1 MYGTQRIAA
10 RLPPA
15 GPGATTS
22 RRGMKWLS
30 LAMAVVWPL
39 DLFSDSA
46 LLRANH
52 IGGLRDPST
61 DSTLRTRARQCNSR
75 GVNLIRTQRS
85 GARLAKTQVADQIAT
100 IGSACTAEPVDLT
113 LAPLPQANS
122 GIRIH
127 SMRRMTIVAIATM
140 LTTASAFGQ
149 NAGTAGPGSAPLTA
163 KPLTAPPTGATNPAL
178 HTAAVKPAAASTPES
193 RSAAALAL
201 SHEPTFDEG
210 TAQRIRD
217 AALSY
222 SDLAVRGGWPAI
234 PSDAKFAIGVPGPH
248 DDLLRQR
255 LLISGDLA
263 VDKASGAFDEVV
275 AEAVMRFQARHGLAP
290 TGTVTPRTL
299 AALNV
304 PVQKRIKQL
313 EASLERLENMNFGF
327 GQRYVVVNLPATF
340 AEAVEND
347 HVVRRYRVIV
357 GKTEKPSPTLTAEIT
372 GVILN
377 PTWTVPSSISKTEI
391 SAHMRKDP
399 GYLARMH
406 MEVLDAHDVPID
418 PRSVDWSGARTPN
431 FTVRQQS
438 GTFNALG
445 AVKIDMPNPYSVYS
459 TTPTSETCSATIT
472 ASTRTAARGST
483 MCAIL
488 PPGCCRKRCR
498 NGIGLPSTRPS
509 PPAST
514 RTSCCRRRFRWPG
527 STSRGG

>member
-1 MYGTQRIAA
+1 
-10 RLPPA
+10 
-15 GPGATTS
+15 
-22 RRGMKWLS
+22 
-30 LAMAVVWPL
+30 
-39 DLFSDSA
+39 
-46 LLRANH
+46 
-52 IGGLRDPST
+52 
-61 DSTLRTRARQCNSR
+61 
-75 GVNLIRTQRS
+75 
-85 GARLAKTQVADQIAT
+85 
-100 IGSACTAEPVDLT
+100 
-113 LAPLPQANS
+113 
-122 GIRIH
+122 
-127 SMRRMTIVAIATM
+127 MRRTTIVAIATM
-140 LTTASAFGQ
+140 LATASAFGQ
-149 NAGTAGPGSAPLTA
+149 NAGAAGPGAAPLTA
-163 KPLTAPPTGATNPAL
+163 IHAAP
-178 HTAAVKPAAASTPES
+178 VKPAATSTPES

-234 PSDAKFAIGVPGPH
+234 PADAKFAIGVPGPH
-248 DDLLRQR
+248 DDLLRRR

-263 VDKASGAFDEVV
+263 ADKASGALDEVV
-275 AEAVMRFQARHGLAP
+275 AESVMRFQSRHGLAP

-327 GQRYVVVNLPATF
+327 GQRYVVVNLPAAY

-372 GVILN
+372 SVILN

-431 FTVRQQS
+431 FTVRQRS
-438 GTFNALG
+438 GSWNALG
-445 AVKIDMPNPYSVYS
+445 ALKIDMPNPYSVYMHD
-459 TTPTSETCSATIT
+459 TNQRNLFSEDYRFDSHGCSRVDNVRDLAAWLLREEMPKWNRAAIDAAIATGQHEDIALPKKVPVAWIYLT
-472 ASTRTAARGST
+472 AWMTRDQIVQFRNDIYDQDEQLLEATAEEAAFFSQAGNHPLT
-483 MCAIL
+483 AHL
-488 PPGCCRKRCR
+488 
-498 NGIGLPSTRPS
+498 
-509 PPAST
+509 AQ
-514 RTSCCRRRFRWPG
+514 
-527 STSRGG
+527 

>member
-1 MYGTQRIAA
+1 M
-10 RLPPA
+10 
-15 GPGATTS
+15 
-22 RRGMKWLS
+22 
-30 LAMAVVWPL
+30 
-39 DLFSDSA
+39 
-46 LLRANH
+46 
-52 IGGLRDPST
+52 
-61 DSTLRTRARQCNSR
+61 RT
-75 GVNLIRTQRS
+75 
-85 GARLAKTQVADQIAT
+85 
-100 IGSACTAEPVDLT
+100 
-113 LAPLPQANS
+113 
-122 GIRIH
+122 
-127 SMRRMTIVAIATM
+127 MTIVAMAMM
-140 LTTASAFGQ
+140 LASASAFGQ
-149 NAGTAGPGSAPLTA
+149 SAGTADPGAAPLAA
-163 KPLTAPPTGATNPAL
+163 KPVTAPPGATNPVL
-178 HTAAVKPAAASTPES
+178 HAAPLKPAAASTPES

-222 SDLAVRGGWPAI
+222 SDLAVRGGWPVVPA
-234 PSDAKFAIGVPGPH
+234 DAKFAIGVQGPH

-263 VDKASGAFDEVV
+263 ADKASGAFDEIV
-275 AEAVMRFQARHGLAP
+275 AESVMRFQSRHGLAP

-313 EASLERLENMNFGF
+313 EASLERLENMSFGF
-327 GQRYVVVNLPATF
+327 GQRYVVVNLPAAF

-372 GVILN
+372 SVILN

-406 MEVLDAHDVPID
+406 MDVLDAHDVPID

-445 AVKIDMPNPYSVYS
+445 AVKIDMPNPYSVYMHD
-459 TTPTSETCSATIT
+459 TNQRNLFSEDYRFDSHGCSRVDNVRDLAAWLLQEEMPKWNRAAIDAAIATGQHEDIALPKKVPVAWIYLT
-472 ASTRTAARGST
+472 AWMTKDQIVQFRNDIYDQDEQLLEATAEEAAFFNQAGNHPLT
-483 MCAIL
+483 AHL
-488 PPGCCRKRCR
+488 
-498 NGIGLPSTRPS
+498 
-509 PPAST
+509 AQ
-514 RTSCCRRRFRWPG
+514 
-527 STSRGG
+527 

>member
-1 MYGTQRIAA
+1 
-10 RLPPA
+10 
-15 GPGATTS
+15 
-22 RRGMKWLS
+22 
-30 LAMAVVWPL
+30 
-39 DLFSDSA
+39 
-46 LLRANH
+46 
-52 IGGLRDPST
+52 
-61 DSTLRTRARQCNSR
+61 
-75 GVNLIRTQRS
+75 
-85 GARLAKTQVADQIAT
+85 
-100 IGSACTAEPVDLT
+100 
-113 LAPLPQANS
+113 
-122 GIRIH
+122 
-127 SMRRMTIVAIATM
+127 MRRMTIVAIATM
-140 LTTASAFGQ
+140 LASAPAFGQ
-149 NAGTAGPGSAPLTA
+149 NAGTAGPGAAPLTA
-163 KPLTAPPTGATNPAL
+163 KPVTAPPTGATNPAL

-234 PSDAKFAIGVPGPH
+234 PADAKFAIGVPGPQ
-248 DDLLRQR
+248 DDLLRRR

-438 GTFNALG
+438 GAFNALG
-445 AVKIDMPNPYSVYS
+445 AVKIDMPNPYSVYMHDTNQRNLFS
-459 TTPTSETCSATIT
+459 DDYRFDSHGCSRVDNVRDLAAWLLQEEMPKWNRSAIDAAIATGQHEDVVLPKKVPVAWIYLTGWMTKDQIVQFRNDIYDQDEQLLEAT
-472 ASTRTAARGST
+472 AEEAAFFNRAGNHPLTAHLAQ
-483 MCAIL
+483 
-488 PPGCCRKRCR
+488 
-498 NGIGLPSTRPS
+498 
-509 PPAST
+509 
-514 RTSCCRRRFRWPG
+514 
-527 STSRGG
+527 

>member
-1 MYGTQRIAA
+1 
-10 RLPPA
+10 
-15 GPGATTS
+15 
-22 RRGMKWLS
+22 
-30 LAMAVVWPL
+30 
-39 DLFSDSA
+39 
-46 LLRANH
+46 
-52 IGGLRDPST
+52 
-61 DSTLRTRARQCNSR
+61 
-75 GVNLIRTQRS
+75 
-85 GARLAKTQVADQIAT
+85 
-100 IGSACTAEPVDLT
+100 
-113 LAPLPQANS
+113 
-122 GIRIH
+122 
-127 SMRRMTIVAIATM
+127 MRRMTIVAIVTV
-140 LTTASAFGQ
+140 LTTAAAFGQ
-149 NAGTAGPGSAPLTA
+149 NAGTATPGAAPLAA
-163 KPLTAPPTGATNPAL
+163 KPVTAPPAGTTNPAP

-234 PSDAKFAIGVPGPH
+234 PADAKFAIGVPGPQ
-248 DDLLRQR
+248 DDLLRRR

-263 VDKASGAFDEVV
+263 ADKASGAFDEVV

-406 MEVLDAHDVPID
+406 MEVLDAHDAPID

-445 AVKIDMPNPYSVYS
+445 AVKIDMPNPYSVYMHDTNQRNLFS
-459 TTPTSETCSATIT
+459 DDYRFDSHGCSRVDNVRDLAAWLLQEEMPKWNRAAIDAAIATGQHQDVVLPKKVPVAWIYLTGWMTKDQIVQFRNDIYDQDEQLLEAT
-472 ASTRTAARGST
+472 AEEAAFFNRAGNHPLTAHLAQ
-483 MCAIL
+483 
-488 PPGCCRKRCR
+488 
-498 NGIGLPSTRPS
+498 
-509 PPAST
+509 
-514 RTSCCRRRFRWPG
+514 
-527 STSRGG
+527 